1 LGSDPDPKCDE
12 NGVCK
17 DPPETFLKA
26 QRFEVT
32 AADIIVHE
40 DWDLGKVVNN
50 GNDIALI
57 RLPRLAI
64 TVNEEY
70 DQIVLPACM
79 GWDRTMDVPDTNYIV
94 SGWGRTN
101 NDIYDRGDVKES
113 GAHSSVLKK
122 LIVPRIP
129 LDQCKKDYTIFK
141 DLSEKQICA
150 GGLENED
157 SCSGDSGGP
166 LVAEGPGG
174 GLKQKKYLVGVVSFG
189 TKKCGQGFPGVYTSI
204 DYYLPWILANMKP

>member
-1 LGSDPDPKCDE
+1 M
-12 NGVCK
+12 
-17 DPPETFLKA
+17 
-26 QRFEVT
+26 
-32 AADIIVHE
+32 
-40 DWDLGKVVNN
+40 NN

-57 RLPRLAI
+57 RLPKLAI

-79 GWDRTMDVPDTNYIV
+79 GWDRTMDVPDTNHIV

-150 GGLENED
+150 GGLESKFLLN
-157 SCSGDSGGP
+157 
-166 LVAEGPGG
+166 
-174 GLKQKKYLVGVVSFG
+174 Y
-189 TKKCGQGFPGVYTSI
+189 
-204 DYYLPWILANMKP
+204 